1 MSNED
6 DPPDPAEQAA
16 APPPKQSL
24 SSFLFKVA
32 DAFPFETENLGTIQG
47 RSLSGQM
54 EKALIARLPAKEPLS
69 DLEVGRIFVG
79 CSSGIAEAP
88 NKPVW
93 NPLTPEQAA
102 LLTDADVVGY
112 ASQYLAKVAKST
124 PSTDPVASLAAYA
137 RAERKRIA
145 EDLEKHGNAVRDSMR
160 DIAATSS
167 VMQNWKELQLSI
179 DGSAAD
185 MQRAMKLAMGPAS
198 RATDSLREAMDSL
211 HGPRQ
216 RAIDEFLAQRA
227 SLRGPIH
234 EAMDA
239 AKAQDELVR
248 SSFGPSAL
256 QDVMRDFENQVN
268 RPALATEQLRE
279 SLEGLDSD
287 YSPSI
292 SRLPEIHMPKM
303 PRFEETAGGRTALA
317 VEALRDVGEGMDEKM
332 DLIVGQADNVA
343 TLITGVTGEIQEQA
357 KRIQQHSEAQTD
369 KTMRNARW
377 SLCVAAAALVVSAAF
392 GIAGYLGDRDDAKAQ
407 AAHAAAMLNAL
418 QDQNAKL
425 EVLVQEQAAPAKA
438 APPPVP
444 APPRVLPK
452 PAPPATSSKP
462 APPSV
467 PTTTNPP

>member
-248 SSFGPSAL
+248 SSFGSSA
-256 QDVMRDFENQVN
+256 
-268 RPALATEQLRE
+268 
-279 SLEGLDSD
+279 LEGLDSD

-407 AAHAAAMLNAL
+407 AAHAAEMLNAL

-425 EVLVQEQAAPAKA
+425 EVLVQKQAAPAKA

-462 APPSV
+462 APPPV